1 MTSQEP
7 LSINKKKT
15 EKRLQLYF
23 IFIFDITTS
32 IIINLNNRLCLSN
45 ISISDL
51 FSSFFEG
58 VEGEGGRKLKIQ
70 L

>member
-23 IFIFDITTS
+23 IFIFDMTIS
-32 IIINLNNRLCLSN
+32 IIINLNNRLL
-45 ISISDL
+45 
-51 FSSFFEG
+51 
-58 VEGEGGRKLKIQ
+58 V
-70 L
+70 